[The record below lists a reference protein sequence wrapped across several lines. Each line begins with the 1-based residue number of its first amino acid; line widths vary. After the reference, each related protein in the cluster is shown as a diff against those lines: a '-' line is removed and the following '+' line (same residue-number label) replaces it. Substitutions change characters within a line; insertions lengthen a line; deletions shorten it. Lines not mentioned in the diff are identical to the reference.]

1 MDKKEREYWAKRL
14 SEATDWKEARRK
26 EMRSKKKEDVNEFVN
41 SPRGNYI
48 ISQALCIAV
57 DKLRSRPEREREE
70 SNIMD
75 MEYLI
80 EHAFPIYESVSS
92 WKEAMDELLLK
103 EKKNE

>member
-1 MDKKEREYWAKRL
+1 MRSSKKEEII
-14 SEATDWKEARRK
+14 
-26 EMRSKKKEDVNEFVN
+26 EFVN
-41 SPRGNYI
+41 SGNYI

-57 DKLRSRPEREREE
+57 DKLRSKPAKEREE

-80 EHAFPIYESVSS
+80 EHAFPIYRDVTG

-103 EKKNE
+103 ERKRSD